1 MKEYKIYFTK
11 YYTYYIEA
19 ETEDEAIEIAE
30 GDFCADMRCPI
41 ADPTYD
47 EVEVEEI

>member
-11 YYTYYIEA
+11 YYSYYVEA
-19 ETEDEAIEIAE
+19 DTEDEAIEIAE
-30 GDFCADMRCPI
+30 EDFCADMCRPF

-47 EVEVEEI
+47 EVEVEEV